1 MAVQSIVLRQPIPT
15 TQKALKVQGAG
26 TVTLQE
32 NSPVE
37 PPKEDEV
44 LVRIFCVGVNPHD
57 WKSLDMSASPGA
69 TWGCDFAGE
78 VLTTG
83 PLTNKFKPG
92 DRVGGAC
99 AGNRSDN
106 PNNGGFAEYVSVPE
120 MLLLKLPDWMS
131 FEQGATLGVGLL
143 TVGLSLY
150 HTMKLPLPYSGEARD
165 QYILIYGGGTATGG
179 LAIQAAKLSGLK
191 PITTCSPGKFEHV
204 KSLGA
209 VEAFDYRSPSCASD
223 IRTFTHDSLEYVF
236 DCITESSSMKI
247 CYAAIGSHGGNYI
260 GLDQFPI
267 RGHTRRDVR
276 PGWVLAWTA
285 LGKPVDWRKPYRREA
300 RPKDKAF
307 AERWAPI
314 AQKILDSKD
323 IQTHPME
330 VSDEGLAG
338 VAKGAERV
346 KMGTAGGKKLIYR
359 VATPSTS

>member
-1 MAVQSIVLRQPIPT
+1 M
-15 TQKALKVQGAG
+15 
-26 TVTLQE
+26 
-32 NSPVE
+32 
-37 PPKEDEV
+37 
-44 LVRIFCVGVNPHD
+44 IF
-57 WKSLDMSASPGA
+57 
-69 TWGCDFAGE
+69 
-78 VLTTG
+78 
-83 PLTNKFKPG
+83 
-92 DRVGGAC
+92 R
-99 AGNRSDN
+99 
-106 PNNGGFAEYVSVPE
+106 
-120 MLLLKLPDWMS
+120 
-131 FEQGATLGVGLL
+131 
-143 TVGLSLY
+143 
-150 HTMKLPLPYSGEARD
+150 
-165 QYILIYGGGTATGG
+165 
-179 LAIQAAKLSGLK
+179 SGLK

-223 IRTFTHDSLEYVF
+223 IRTFTHDNLEYVL

-314 AQKILDSKD
+314 AQKLLDSKD
-323 IQTHPME
+323 IVTHPTE

-359 VATPSTS
+359 VAAPSTS

>member
-1 MAVQSIVLRQPIPT
+1 MAVQSILSRLPA
-15 TQKALKVQGAG
+15 TQASLKVTGAG
-26 TVTLQE
+26 TVALQDDC
-32 NSPVE
+32 PIE
-37 PPKEDEV
+37 PPKEDEI

-57 WKSLDMSASPGA
+57 WKSLDMSPSPGS

-78 VLTTG
+78 VVIAGNQTT
-83 PLTNKFKPG
+83 KYKAG

-106 PNNGGFAEYVSVPE
+106 PNNGGFAQFVSVPE
-120 MLLLKLPDWMS
+120 MLLLRLPDWMT

-150 HTMKLPLPYSGEARD
+150 HTMKLPLPYSGQTTD
-165 QYILIYGGGTATGG
+165 QYILVYGGGTATGG

-223 IRTFTHDSLEYVF
+223 IRAFTNDKLEYVL

-247 CYAAIGSHGGNYI
+247 CYGAIGSHGGNYI

-285 LGKPVDWRKPYRREA
+285 LGKPVDWKKPYRREA

-307 AERWAPI
+307 AEAWAPV
-314 AQKILDSKD
+314 AQRLLDSKD
-323 IQTHPME
+323 IATHPTE

-359 VATPSTS
+359 VATTSA

>member
-1 MAVQSIVLRQPIPT
+1 MAVQSILSRLPA
-15 TQKALKVQGAG
+15 TQTSLKVQGAA
-26 TVTLQE
+26 TVALQDGC
-32 NSPVE
+32 PIE

-57 WKSLDMSASPGA
+57 WKSLDMSPSPGS

-78 VLTTG
+78 VVIAGSQTT
-83 PLTNKFKPG
+83 KYRPG

-106 PNNGGFAEYVSVPE
+106 PNNGGFAQFVSVPE
-120 MLLLKLPDWMS
+120 MLLLRLPSWMS

-150 HTMKLPLPYSGEARD
+150 HTMKLPLPYSGQTTD

-209 VEAFDYRSPSCASD
+209 VEAFDYRSPSCASE
-223 IRTFTHDSLEYVF
+223 IRAFTNDNLEYVL

-247 CYAAIGSHGGNYI
+247 CYGAIGSHGGNYI

-285 LGKPVDWRKPYRREA
+285 LGKPVDWKKPYRREA

-307 AERWAPI
+307 AEAWAPI
-314 AQKILDSKD
+314 AQRLLDSKD
-323 IQTHPME
+323 IATHPTE

-359 VATPSTS
+359 VATPSA